1 MSNLPKKFYLET
13 LGCPKNE
20 VDSEALEA
28 SLISA
33 GLAGTDDVGSA
44 DLILV
49 NSCGFINDAKVES
62 IDAALSLHMNRKKD
76 SLLVMCGCLP
86 ARYDLKGIFDEVD
99 LFLPSRDHDRL
110 VPYLTGIGWAK
121 KTDVVAPNRIKPVRP
136 YGYLKLSDG
145 CNNRCSYC
153 AIPQIKGHFY
163 SRSFEE
169 IVSEAEY
176 LCQNSVK
183 ELVLIGQ
190 DTTMFGLDRNTES
203 ELPQL
208 VDRLVA
214 IKGLEWLRIMYAH
227 PAHLTEDMIEVLATR
242 DKLLKYIDLPLQHIN
257 EGILRRMNRKIDKR
271 GIMNLLS
278 RLREAIPDLVIRTT
292 FIVGFPGETDEDFG
306 ELLDFCEE
314 VRFDSIGLFNYS
326 PEEGTAAFKLKDRIE
341 ANIAEERY
349 LTLLDLQ
356 NKISKAKLD
365 RRVGKS
371 ERVLIQEIDGEGI
384 ATGRAWF
391 QAPEVDG
398 ITHIDTPDAKPG
410 DMIDVRIVRAGAYDL
425 YSEPLQKG

>member
-1 MSNLPKKFYLET
+1 MSDFPKKYYLET

-28 SLISA
+28 GLISA
-33 GLAGTDDVGSA
+33 GFAGTDDVGSA

-49 NSCGFINDAKVES
+49 NSCGFVNDARVES
-62 IDAALSLHMNRKKD
+62 IDTALSLHMNRKKG

-86 ARYDLKGIFDEVD
+86 ARYSMEGIFDEVD
-99 LFLPSRDHDRL
+99 LFLPSGDHDKL
-110 VPYLTGIGWAK
+110 VPYLAGIGWAK
-121 KTDVVAPNRIKPVRP
+121 KSDADSPKRIKPTSP
-136 YGYLKLSDG
+136 FGYLKLSDG
-145 CNNRCSYC
+145 CDNRCSYC
-153 AIPQIKGHFY
+153 AIPLIKGPFY

-169 IVSEAEY
+169 ILSEAEY
-176 LCQNSVK
+176 LCNNSVK

-190 DTTMFGLDRNTES
+190 DTTMFGLDRSDRS
-203 ELPQL
+203 ELPRL
-208 VDRLVA
+208 IDRLGG
-214 IKGLEWLRIMYAH
+214 INGLEWLRIMYAH
-227 PAHLTEDMIEVLATR
+227 PAHLTEDIIEALGTR
-242 DKLLKYIDLPLQHIN
+242 DKLLKYIDLPLQHVN
-257 EGILRRMNRKIDKR
+257 DVILRKMNRKIDKR
-271 GIMNLLS
+271 GILDLIS
-278 RLREAIPDLVIRTT
+278 GLRAAIPDIVLRTT
-292 FIVGFPGETDEDFG
+292 FIVGFPGETDGDFR

-314 VRFDSIGLFNYS
+314 VQFDNLGLFKYS
-326 PEEGTAAFKLKDRIE
+326 PEEGTPAFNLKDRVD

-371 ERVLIQEIDGEGI
+371 ERVLIQEIGGNGI

-398 ITHIDTPDAKPG
+398 ITYVATLDAKPG
-410 DMIDVRIVRAGAYDL
+410 DMIDVRIIRAGPYDL
-425 YSEPLQKG
+425 YSETLQEG